1 MIVYASTYLLIGLV
15 AGFTAAMRC
24 LKGTVV
30 APPTTHAWIGVITG
44 LFIFAWPVAITAWI
58 VLSVAHKIWT
68 ARRR

>member
-24 LKGTVV
+24 LKGNVT
-30 APPTTHAWIGVITG
+30 APPLAHAWIGVIAG
-44 LFIFAWPVAITAWI
+44 LFIFAWPVAIPSWI
-58 VLSVAHKIWT
+58 VLALAHRIWI